1 VAETA
6 ESRDPCAQ
14 PPAGIQVPSEEIK
27 LLLPAFPA
35 SLPLLNRK
43 RRGEAVDSYQLQAS
57 SYQLPAG
64 LSPIPLDS
72 MADHKKLIVWVAA
85 KDLAVEVYRLVG
97 ASALARDYGLR
108 DQLLRAAVSIP
119 SNIAEG
125 YARETSA
132 DRKHFLTIALGSCAE
147 LETQL
152 LIASEVGLV
161 ASASA
166 QALIAKVNEVSKMLF
181 SLRRK
186 L

>member
-1 VAETA
+1 
-6 ESRDPCAQ
+6 
-14 PPAGIQVPSEEIK
+14 
-27 LLLPAFPA
+27 
-35 SLPLLNRK
+35 
-43 RRGEAVDSYQLQAS
+43 
-57 SYQLPAG
+57 
-64 LSPIPLDS
+64 
-72 MADHKKLIVWVAA
+72 MADHKRLIVWVAA
-85 KDLAVEVYRLVG
+85 KDLAVEAYRLVG
-97 ASALARDYGLR
+97 ASAIARDYGLR
-108 DQLLRAAVSIP
+108 DQLLRAGVSVP
-119 SNIAEG
+119 SNIADG
-125 YARETSA
+125 YARKTSA

>member
-1 VAETA
+1 
-6 ESRDPCAQ
+6 
-14 PPAGIQVPSEEIK
+14 
-27 LLLPAFPA
+27 LPQKIWLWR
-35 SLPLLNRK
+35 SIVGW
-43 RRGEAVDSYQLQAS
+43 GECYR
-57 SYQLPAG
+57 AG
-64 LSPIPLDS
+64 LC
-72 MADHKKLIVWVAA
+72 
-85 KDLAVEVYRLVG
+85 
-97 ASALARDYGLR
+97 LR
-108 DQLLRAAVSIP
+108 DQLLRAAVSVP

-152 LIASEVGLV
+152 LIASEVGLI